1 VGRVTALG
9 EGAARFAVGDRVGI
23 AWLAGTCGTCR
34 FCRRGDENLCENA
47 LFTGW
52 DVDGGY
58 ADEAAVDEAFA
69 YRLPDIPDEEAAPLL
84 CAGIVGYRALKRCNL
99 PPGGRLG
106 IYGFGSSAHVVAQV
120 AVGMGAQVYAV
131 TRSAAAREL
140 AMDLGAVWSGGEGS
154 KPPAALDSALVFAP
168 AGEIVPAAL
177 SHLDQGGTLVIAG
190 IHLSDVPSL
199 NYAEHLFGERDVRSV
214 TAATR
219 QDGEELLRLAARLGV
234 TARVTAYPLED
245 ADRALRD
252 LSHGRIA
259 GTAVLIP

>member
-1 VGRVTALG
+1 M
-9 EGAARFAVGDRVGI
+9 
-23 AWLAGTCGTCR
+23 W
-34 FCRRGDENLCENA
+34 
-47 LFTGW
+47 
-52 DVDGGY
+52 
-58 ADEAAVDEAFA
+58 
-69 YRLPDIPDEEAAPLL
+69 P
-84 CAGIVGYRALKRCNL
+84 
-99 PPGGRLG
+99 
-106 IYGFGSSAHVVAQV
+106 
-120 AVGMGAQVYAV
+120 AV